1 MQKYTSAS
9 WPDTIVDAIRT
20 SYAAGTSPLAT
31 AAKLNHIDP
40 IHSYSSDAVA
50 KLARKRGII
59 RALRPDRFSG
69 KIQEKLIAMRDGGN
83 EATAIMRG
91 INAEFGTKFSV
102 HHVKTAIRKYCQSEI
117 EKPWS
122 PEVQAVLAAL
132 YLRGE
137 LTYRKI
143 AAQLSDQFGRRYSM
157 DMVENAV
164 ERYGLARNEEYPRKT
179 GLSKM
184 NAARTT
190 VEQVNLRKI
199 SAVREVV
206 DNPTRR
212 VEPGT
217 FPAPRGGY
225 SMMRGRL
232 ENTQ

>member
-20 SYAAGTSPLAT
+20 SYAAGASPLAT
-31 AAKLNHIDP
+31 AAELTRIDP
-40 IHSYSSDAVA
+40 IHRYGADAVA
-50 KLARKRGII
+50 KLARHRGII
-59 RALRPDRFSG
+59 RALPPDRFSG
-69 KIQEKLIAMRDGGN
+69 EIREKLIALRDNGT

-91 INAEFGTKFSV
+91 INAEFGTNFLL
-102 HHVKTAIRKYCQSEI
+102 HNVKTAIRKYCRSEI

-143 AAQLSDQFGRRYSM
+143 AAQLSDQFGRHYTM
-157 DMVENAV
+157 DTVENAV
-164 ERYGLARNEEYPRKT
+164 ERYGLVRNEEYSRKT
-179 GLSKM
+179 GLSKT

-190 VEQVNLRKI
+190 VEQVNFRKM
-199 SAVREVV
+199 SALREVV
-206 DNPTRR
+206 DNPIRR

-217 FPAPRGGY
+217 FPVPPGGY
-225 SMMRGRL
+225 SMMRAGAEASR
-232 ENTQ
+232 